1 MPLRIG
7 IDLGTTNCCIAVRR
21 EVSDPKGNVSTLT
34 EVITDGNNAMIPSVV
49 SFRNN
54 NIIFGDQARR
64 RMDSDP
70 ASTIFEVKRFIGRK
84 FSDPEIQ
91 ENLKSSVPGHPP
103 RWPFRVESDGP
114 PLHNPSIKVQYQGRQ
129 RTFSPEQVSGFLL
142 KYLKEIAER
151 RLGDT
156 VDTVAVTCPAY
167 FNDGQ
172 RQATK
177 DAAELAGFRS
187 VRILNEPTAAV
198 LALKEKDPSSIG
210 KRVLVFDFGGGTLD
224 VSICDVS
231 SKEVTVVAT
240 GGDCYLGGADIDR
253 KLVDLAVKKFKVENR
268 CFNQP
273 IEPEKMAELRLAVE
287 DAKIGLTTAMDVDVF
302 VKQFTNN
309 HLEIIITRDEMLEE
323 CKELFAKAMGVVDS
337 LLEAKR
343 LTRVDIDIVLPV
355 GGSSR
360 IPRVRELLN
369 QRFPGKVKEA
379 VNPADA
385 IAMGAACSFFH
396 QLNDIIPLS
405 LGTDLIGDRMS
416 VIVPRFS
423 RLPCSFSSSYIT
435 SKDNQRGMGIQ
446 ILEGESP
453 VASENHKLGFFEL
466 TGLTERPKGQTAAE
480 ITMSIN
486 SDGILEVTAV
496 ETSKNSNRRTI
507 CVEAIR
513 GRLSTDEKQVQ
524 RTEINSLMA
533 ARRPATARR

>member
-84 FSDPEIQ
+84 YNDNEIQ
-91 ENLKSSVPGHPP
+91 DNLKPSEPRRPP
-103 RWPFRVESDGP
+103 RWPFRVESDRSSDDKP
-114 PLHNPSIKVQYQGRQ
+114 VIKVQYQGKE
-129 RTFSPEQVSGFLL
+129 RTFSPEQISGFLL
-142 KYLKEIAER
+142 KNLKELAEK
-151 RLGDT
+151 RLSDT
-156 VDTVAVTCPAY
+156 VTDVTVTCPAY

-187 VRILNEPTAAV
+187 VRILNEPTAAA

-224 VSICDVS
+224 VSICDIRRQDVS
-231 SKEVTVVAT
+231 VVAT

-253 KLVDLAVKKFKVENR
+253 KLVELVVKKFQIETR
-268 CFNQP
+268 CHQS
-273 IEPEKMAELRLAVE
+273 ISAEKMAELRLAVE
-287 DAKIGLTTAMDVDVF
+287 DAKIGLTTQPDVDVF
-302 VKQFTNN
+302 VKQFTNSD
-309 HLEIIITRDEMLEE
+309 LEITLTREDLNECCEE
-323 CKELFAKAMGVVDS
+323 IFGKAMGVVDA
-337 LLEAKR
+337 LLDAKR
-343 LTRVDIDIVLPV
+343 ISKTSIDSVLPV

-360 IPRVRELLN
+360 IPRVRALLN
-369 QRFPGKVKEA
+369 QRFPGKVKES

-385 IAMGAACSFFH
+385 IAMGAACAHFH
-396 QLNDIIPLS
+396 ILNDVIPLS
-405 LGTDLIGDRMS
+405 LGIESNDDDMS
-416 VIVPRFS
+416 VIAPRFS
-423 RLPCSFSSSYIT
+423 RVPCKFTEGYQTRYDYQTTINI
-435 SKDNQRGMGIQ
+435 K

-453 VASENHKLGFFEL
+453 VASANHVLGQFTL
-466 TGLTERPKGQTAAE
+466 RNLPSRPKGQAK
-480 ITMSIN
+480 IDVTMSIN
-486 SDGILEVTAV
+486 SDGILEVTAID
-496 ETSKNSNRRTI
+496 KSNNNNRQTI
-507 CVEAIR
+507 TVEALK
-513 GRLSTDEKQVQ
+513 GRLSSDEKQVQ

-533 ARRPATARR
+533 TRRPATARR